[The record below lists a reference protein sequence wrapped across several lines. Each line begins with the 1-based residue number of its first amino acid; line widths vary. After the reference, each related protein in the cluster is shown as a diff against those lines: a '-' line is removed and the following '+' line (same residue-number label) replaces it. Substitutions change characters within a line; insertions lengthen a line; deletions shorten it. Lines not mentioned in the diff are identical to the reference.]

1 MDSDELSEQVEL
13 EVMLE
18 KMSAMISSITS
29 DELEDSDCTGGGEM
43 VGDF

>member
-18 KMSAMISSITS
+18 KMSAMISSIT